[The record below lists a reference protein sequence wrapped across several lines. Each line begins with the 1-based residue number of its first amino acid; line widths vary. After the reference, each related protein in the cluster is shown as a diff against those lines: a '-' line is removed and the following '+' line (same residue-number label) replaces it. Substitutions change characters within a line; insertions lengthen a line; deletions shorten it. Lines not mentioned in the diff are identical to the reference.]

1 MSILLIANKMKPI
14 TIGGRETED
23 IGLGTRIAMTHFQ
36 ANVPGDLDHFPRG
49 GIGVL
54 TGSSAIKMEVC
65 PMTNVL
71 RTPYAVVPRLMIAK
85 FVEIGVLRDK
95 DRNDAAA
102 VERALAV
109 IRQRTFEVLAG
120 CVDE

>member
-1 MSILLIANKMKPI
+1 
-14 TIGGRETED
+14 
-23 IGLGTRIAMTHFQ
+23 
-36 ANVPGDLDHFPRG
+36 
-49 GIGVL
+49 
-54 TGSSAIKMEVC
+54 
-65 PMTNVL
+65 
-71 RTPYAVVPRLMIAK
+71 MIAK

-120 CVDE
+120 CIDE